1 MLPNPLHASV
11 HGMLKPARAGWPA
24 TAAPR
29 AQGAGGFCFVSG
41 SGGGADGP
49 WRHPQHRRSSHSLL
63 LTADLAAHTR
73 FLLEPLSL
81 SPTPNPTAPHRVLV
95 MERLKGVALTDLD
108 AIRATTPAQPEL
120 VLINALNVWFGSVV
134 GCPTFHADVHAG
146 GSWG

>member
-1 MLPNPLHASV
+1 M
-11 HGMLKPARAGWPA
+11 ARGVARMDP
-24 TAAPR
+24 
-29 AQGAGGFCFVSG
+29 GAI
-41 SGGGADGP
+41 
-49 WRHPQHRRSSHSLL
+49 HSP
-63 LTADLAAHTR
+63 AAHPTH
-73 FLLEPLSL
+73 FSSLGTSLDTHAFYSKPLSL
-81 SPTPNPTAPHRVLV
+81 PPTPTPTPACRVLV